1 VPTLDEIADELLA
14 LTPAEFTAARNA
26 RAKELGGELGAAVK
40 ALPRPSAGA
49 WATNLLARAKS
60 DELAQL
66 FALGDALRDAQSG
79 ADRDTLADLTRQ
91 RRALVAALAKQA
103 AGLADDSGHAV
114 NATAVAEVERT
125 LQAGMTDPAAA
136 AAIASGRLLRGLAGD
151 GLDAVDLD
159 DAVAGQPPKAR
170 AVVSSI
176 ESKLAIKAAEAAI
189 AEARSALEET
199 ERMTRDASRAREA
212 LTLERQEL
220 REHLAEVEAELADA
234 ARAVE
239 AADRDRARAAR
250 ALDEAEQARAAL
262 DGG

>member
-1 VPTLDEIADELLA
+1 MPTIEDIADELLA

-26 RAKELGGELGAAVK
+26 RAKQLGGELGAAVK

-66 FALGDALRDAQSG
+66 FALGDALRDAQSE

-91 RRALVAALAKQA
+91 RRALVSALAKLA
-103 AGLADDSGHAV
+103 AGLADDAGHAV

-136 AAIASGRLLRGLAGD
+136 AAISSGRLLRGLSGD

-159 DAVAGQPPKAR
+159 DAVAGQPARAR
-170 AVVSSI
+170 AVVTSI
-176 ESKLAIKAAEAAI
+176 ESKRAVKAAEVAV
-189 AEARSALEET
+189 AEAKSALEDAD
-199 ERMTRDASRAREA
+199 RMSQDAGRAKEA
-212 LTLERQEL
+212 LALERQEL
-220 REHLAEVEAELADA
+220 REHLAEVEAELTDA

-239 AADRDRARAAR
+239 AADRDRAKAAR
-250 ALDEAEQARAAL
+250 ALDEAEEARAAL
-262 DGG
+262 D